1 MHSFKNYVFLII
13 MLVYYNLLG
22 YNIHKKA
29 ISLQI
34 IKTSA
39 YKQDLKRKIINKH
52 LDKEFDVIRKIEDLI
67 LSVNNLQELINNHFK
82 NIYHIEKK
90 SSNLKEIYTARVNK
104 KIRLYLKPVGEYP
117 YNLVEIEKIEFIK
130 IDDKHYKEG

>member
-1 MHSFKNYVFLII
+1 
-13 MLVYYNLLG
+13 MLAYYNLFG
-22 YNIHKKA
+22 YNMNKEVIF
-29 ISLQI
+29 LQI
-34 IKTSA
+34 IKTSS

-52 LDKEFDVIRKIEDLI
+52 LDKEFDIIRKIEDLI
-67 LSVNNLQELINNHFK
+67 LSVNNLQELINHPFK
-82 NIYHIEKK
+82 NVYHVEKK
-90 SSNLKEIYTARVNK
+90 SGNLKEIYTARVNK

>member
-1 MHSFKNYVFLII
+1 M
-13 MLVYYNLLG
+13 G
-22 YNIHKKA
+22 YNIHKEA

-34 IKTSA
+34 VKTSA

-67 LSVNNLQELINNHFK
+67 LSVNNLQELINNPFK

-117 YNLVEIEKIEFIK
+117 YNLVEIEKI
-130 IDDKHYKEG
+130 DY

>member
-1 MHSFKNYVFLII
+1 

-52 LDKEFDVIRKIEDLI
+52 LDKEFVIIRKIEDLI